1 MPANIR
7 EKRHFPGRN
16 VEQTFFEHYGIK
28 PSEDSRE
35 DSPLKKKV
43 CPMCKVENPASA
55 RFCWRCWAAFDMA
68 RADEITAR
76 VMEKSIRRVPE
87 LMREILKEDGLD

>member
-7 EKRHFPGRN
+7 EKRHFQGRD

-28 PSEDSRE
+28 PREDSRE
-35 DSPLKKKV
+35 DSPLKKV

-55 RFCWRCWAAFDMA
+55 RFCWRYRAAFDTA